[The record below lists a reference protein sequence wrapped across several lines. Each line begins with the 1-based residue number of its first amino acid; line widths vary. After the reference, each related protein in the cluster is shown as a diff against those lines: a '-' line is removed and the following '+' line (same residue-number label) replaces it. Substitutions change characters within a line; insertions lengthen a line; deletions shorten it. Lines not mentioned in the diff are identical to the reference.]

1 MDVLTTASGLHID
14 FLDDIAAVRPVC
26 VFQQFSLKEETF
38 VSNEITK
45 LLHKGV
51 ISVSKHEIN
60 EFISP
65 IFLVPKD
72 DDSFRMILNLRALNE
87 NMPYIHF
94 KMDTFASVVNLLRPG
109 CFMCSVDIKDAYYT
123 VPISQNHK
131 KYLKFKFKGT
141 LYNFNCLPNGL
152 SSGPRKFTKL
162 LKPALAYLRNRGFII
177 VAYID
182 DIMIIDESYE
192 KCRMA
197 LIETIKLFDDLG
209 FVINAQKSSFIP
221 CKCLK
226 YLGFCIDTEHMITY
240 LPESKKTKIKASCIS
255 LIQCESPTIREVA
268 RVIGSIVT
276 TFPAVK
282 FGPLYYR
289 ALGNDKSS
297 ALKCSSGNFDAVMNL
312 SLQSKNELSW
322 WIQNIDKSQ
331 NDISLSNPDVLLKTD
346 ASGFGW
352 GAVFNERKTHGFW
365 SEKEKQLSINVLEL
379 KAVLF
384 GLMSLID
391 GRDCHIKVLTD
402 NMTAV
407 FSINKMGTSHSF
419 DCNKVVHEIWE

>member
-1 MDVLTTASGLHID
+1 MDVLTTVSGLHID

-51 ISVSKHEIN
+51 LSVSKHEIN

-94 KMDTFASVVNLLRPG
+94 KMDTFANVVNLLRPG

-141 LYNFNCLPNGL
+141 LCNFNCPLNGL

-192 KCRMA
+192 RCRMA
-197 LIETIKLFDDLG
+197 LIATIKLFNDLG

-268 RVIGSIVT
+268 RVIGSIVS

-289 ALGNDKSS
+289 ALEYDKSS
-297 ALKCSSGNFDAVMNL
+297 ALKCSSV
-312 SLQSKNELSW
+312 QSKNELSW

-379 KAVLF
+379 KGQIKAKYF
-384 GLMSLID
+384 FID
-391 GRDCHIKVLTD
+391 FYHLQSGDFKIL
-402 NMTAV
+402 NEI
-407 FSINKMGTSHSF
+407 SI
-419 DCNKVVHEIWE
+419 